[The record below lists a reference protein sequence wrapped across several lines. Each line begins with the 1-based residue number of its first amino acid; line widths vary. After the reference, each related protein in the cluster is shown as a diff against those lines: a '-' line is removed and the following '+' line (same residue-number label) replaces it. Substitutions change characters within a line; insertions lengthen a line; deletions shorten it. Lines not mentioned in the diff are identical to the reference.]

1 MTDQPTAHATG
12 GQCDATTGPAAT
24 SRPHEPST
32 RRVGCPSRW
41 AGRVIVAPGLIV
53 YLGPGSS
60 ADEHAHH
67 AIQFVWGLDGGFDIA
82 LGDHRSHVGAALV
95 PADTAHR
102 FDAHGKRIAL
112 VLIDRSGRYGTELQH
127 LAVDLAGTDLTHQL
141 ATFAPPET
149 DMTAEEATAWC
160 EGLITALG
168 IDAIPATPPAPPVER
183 TLAYLRGD
191 ISGTPRLSAAARHAN
206 VSPTWLTHTFSR
218 QIGIP
223 FRRYVLWMR
232 IQRAVDELCR
242 GADLTTG
249 ATYAGFSDSAHLSRV
264 FRTNFGLAPS
274 TLLHSTT
281 LLGGSWTHPQR
292 PQHSSPDNPPR
303 PTVRS

>member
-1 MTDQPTAHATG
+1 MTSQPTAPADAG
-12 GQCDATTGPAAT
+12 GQRDAMTGPVAT
-24 SRPHEPST
+24 ARPPEPST
-32 RRVGCPSRW
+32 RRVGCPPRW
-41 AGRVIVAPGLIV
+41 AGRVIVAPGVIV
-53 YLGPGSS
+53 YLGPGAA

-67 AIQFVWGLDGGFDIA
+67 AIQFVWGLDGELDIE
-82 LGDHRSHVGAALV
+82 LGEHRRQVRAALI

-102 FDAHGKRIAL
+102 FDAHGGRIAL
-112 VLIDRSGRYGTELQH
+112 VLIDRSGRRGTGLQH
-127 LAVDLAGTDLTHQL
+127 RAVDLAGTDLTQQL

-149 DMTAEEATAWC
+149 DMTAEEAIAWC

-168 IDAIPATPPAPPVER
+168 IDAIPAAPLAPPVAQA
-183 TLAYLRGD
+183 LAYLRGE
-191 ISGTPRLSAAARHAN
+191 ISGTPRLSSAAKHAN

-242 GADLTTG
+242 GADLTT
-249 ATYAGFSDSAHLSRV
+249 AASHAGFSDSAHLSRV

-274 TLLHSTT
+274 TLLYNTT
-281 LLGGSWTHPQR
+281 LLGGS
-292 PQHSSPDNPPR
+292 
-303 PTVRS
+303 